1 MKDFS
6 KKFLVLFSACRGYS
20 TPTSILSWLIP
31 FTFSVL
37 SNGNIMYGTLSILGI
52 LAVHLGTNIFDDA
65 IDYTKEIIDIK
76 RGLKEKPCLQEGKC
90 WYILNN
96 TISLKVSYFI
106 AFGLFTIGL
115 IIGLFFLHIWG
126 AKLLYIIIPTAI
138 LCILYPILGCLG
150 LGEIIVGT
158 IYSVLI
164 YSGVYFVM
172 TGEFSLTILLL
183 SISTGLL
190 VVTVLFNHML
200 LDYKVDENN
209 RKITLCRLCK
219 TPQKALILMGIIIA
233 FAYINIIFLCY
244 TKYLSYVYLI
254 TLLSIPFA
262 IKLIKEMNKYI
273 MNKMQ
278 IDEKSFIIKFLL
290 SEKLLCSFTIL
301 LFIAVILDK
310 LL

>member
-1 MKDFS
+1 MRDFI
-6 KKFLVLFSACRGYS
+6 KRVLVLFSACRGYS
-20 TPTSILSWLIP
+20 TPTSILSCLIP
-31 FTFSVL
+31 FTFGAL
-37 SNGNIMYGTLSILGI
+37 SNGNIWFGTLSILGV

-65 IDYTKEIIDIK
+65 IDYTKELIDIK
-76 RGLKEKPCLQEGKC
+76 RGLKKKPCLQEGKC

-96 TISLKVSYFI
+96 TISLKTSYFI
-106 AFGLFTIGL
+106 AFGLFAIGL

-126 AKLLYIIIPTAI
+126 AKLLYIVIPTAI
-138 LCILYPILGCLG
+138 FCVLYPILGCLG

-158 IYSVLI
+158 IYSVLL

-172 TGEFSLTILLL
+172 TGKYSLTILLL

-209 RKITLCRLCK
+209 QKITLCRLCK
-219 TPQKALILMGIIIA
+219 TEKNALILMGFIILL
-233 FAYINIIFLCY
+233 AYINIIVLYFLQKISIY
-244 TKYLSYVYLI
+244 YLI

-262 IKLIKEMNKYI
+262 FKLIKEMNKYI

-290 SEKLLCSFTIL
+290 VEKLLTSFTIL
-301 LFIAVILDK
+301 LFIAIILDK

>member
-1 MKDFS
+1 MKGYL
-6 KKFLVLFSACRGYS
+6 KKIGVLFSACRGYS

-31 FTFSVL
+31 FTFGVI
-37 SNGNIMYGTLSILGI
+37 SNGNIWFGTLSLLGI
-52 LAVHLGTNIFDDA
+52 LAIHLGTNIFDDA

-76 RGLKEKPCLQEGKC
+76 RGIKDKPKLQEGKC

-96 TISLKVSYFI
+96 TISLKASYFI
-106 AFGLFTIGL
+106 AFALFLTGL
-115 IIGLFFLHIWG
+115 IIGLFFLNVWG
-126 AKLLYIIIPTAI
+126 LKLLYIIIPTAI
-138 LCILYPILGCLG
+138 LCILYPILGSLG

-158 IYSVLI
+158 IYSVLL

-172 TGEFSLTILLL
+172 TGDFSQTILLL

-209 RKITLCRLCK
+209 QKITLCRLCRTEK
-219 TPQKALILMGIIIA
+219 NALILMSLIISL
-233 FAYINIIFLCY
+233 AYINIITLFLLQKISIY
-244 TKYLSYVYLI
+244 YLI
-254 TLLSIPFA
+254 TLLSLPFG
-262 IKLIKEMNKYI
+262 INLIKTMYKYI
-273 MNKMQ
+273 VNKMQ

-290 SEKLLCSFTIL
+290 SEKLLTSFTIL
-301 LFIAVILDK
+301 LFIAIVLDK